1 MRLVK
6 KLQTAT
12 SAAITAAALLIA
24 AASAGAQQGITRDT
38 ITIGSFG
45 SLSGPAAF
53 VGLAGRDGMH
63 LALKEINEAGGIH
76 GRKLRVI
83 FEDDGNSPTRAL
95 AAAKKLVEQ
104 DKVFAIFAAAGSNPI
119 SGTLDYVKEKG
130 IVMYVSFASAPRV
143 TLPFDR
149 HLFRGGT
156 TESARYGE
164 LYSEFM
170 VDYLKAKKIAIV
182 SGRDEYAKNE
192 GDFVTRQLKEVHG
205 TAPAVRVEFN
215 PGDKDFTPQLLEIQR
230 ASPDVIAILGY
241 PADAVIILRQARE
254 LGLNQRFF
262 VGATMV
268 EESVIKNAGQAAEG
282 ISGFTL
288 LPHLPTSNHPAMVA
302 WLAKWKKEYPN
313 APAGRPNLFDVLGYN
328 DMYAFAEGLRN
339 AGPEPTTEKLIAG
352 LEKLNGY
359 RVGPTANPITFTSKH
374 HVGNLRLQ
382 PKMVKNGAWQNVDW
396 ESKRESA
403 ILKRYE

>member
-1 MRLVK
+1 MR
-6 KLQTAT
+6 
-12 SAAITAAALLIA
+12 AAITAAALLIA
-24 AASAGAQQGITRDT
+24 AASAGAQQGVAPDT

-53 VGLAGRDGMH
+53 VGLAGRDGLN
-63 LALKEINEAGGIH
+63 LALKEINESGGIH
-76 GRKLRVI
+76 RRKLRVI

-104 DKVFAIFAAAGSNPI
+104 DKVFAIFAMAGSNPI
-119 SGTLDYVKEKG
+119 SGTLEYVKEKG
-130 IVMYVSFASAPRV
+130 IVMYVSFASLPRV
-143 TLPFDR
+143 TLPFDK

-164 LYSEFM
+164 LYAEFM
-170 VDYLKAKKIAIV
+170 VDYLKTRKIGIV
-182 SGRDEYAKNE
+182 SGREEYAKNE
-192 GDFVTRQLKEVHG
+192 GDFVTRQLKEMHG
-205 TAPAVRVEFN
+205 IAPAVRVEFN
-215 PGDKDFTPQLLEIQR
+215 PGDKDFTPQLLELQR
-230 ASPDVIAILGY
+230 AGPDVIAILGY

-268 EESVIKNAGQAAEG
+268 EESVIKNAGKAAEG

-288 LPHLPTSNHPAMVA
+288 LPHLPTSDHPAMAA

-328 DMYAFAEGLRN
+328 DMHAFAEGLRN

-359 RVGPTANPITFTSKH
+359 RIGPTANPITFTSKH
-374 HVGNLRLQ
+374 HIGNLRLQ

-403 ILKRYE
+403 ILKRYQ